1 VDVVVNE
8 HLYSPLE
15 VVVAVEKNHLSLLQ
29 DVIAVQQIVVM
40 NNPVTVNKLLNHLVT
55 VAQFHPLHVPTRTV
69 HVMHVIVIHV
79 YVVHVDLNV
88 HVILVFVVQNCV
100 NNNYN
105 YFGFKNDNQSTT
117 YVLCL

>member
-8 HLYSPLE
+8 HLYSLLE

-55 VAQFHPLHVPTRTV
+55 VAQFHPLRVPTRTV
-69 HVMHVIVIHV
+69 HVMHVIVILV

-88 HVILVFVVQNCV
+88 HVILVFVERI
-100 NNNYN
+100 
-105 YFGFKNDNQSTT
+105 S
-117 YVLCL
+117 